1 MEKKRHRITIRL
13 TDEELNKIREKA
25 KKKGLT
31 ISDLFRQSVL
41 GKSAVRRKQKIDCN
55 VVKILAYEIN
65 KVGVNINQIAKG
77 INTTGEID
85 IQVLESL
92 LNIEYT
98 LAEILKMV
106 GYEEKKN

>member
-25 KKKGLT
+25 KKEGLT

-41 GKSAVRRKQKIDCN
+41 GKSAVRRKRKIDCN
-55 VVKILAYEIN
+55 VVKMLAYEIN
-65 KVGVNINQIAKG
+65 KIGVNINQIAKR

-92 LNIEYT
+92 VNIEYT